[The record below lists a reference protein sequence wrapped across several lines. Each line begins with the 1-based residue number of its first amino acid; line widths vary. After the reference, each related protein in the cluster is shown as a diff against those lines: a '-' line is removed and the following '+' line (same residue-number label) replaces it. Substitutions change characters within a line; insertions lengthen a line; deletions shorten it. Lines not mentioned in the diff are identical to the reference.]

1 MLKKV
6 FIGFYF
12 KIQSLN
18 NLKLNSNYITGEY
31 IYFLDAFGPTHKFF
45 GPILAF
51 IFAWVT
57 VFLINPSSVAILS
70 LSFAKY
76 LSSPILT
83 AVNFCPDEY
92 LTYVL
97 DRLLA
102 TICIGT
108 RISYY

>member
-1 MLKKV
+1 M
-6 FIGFYF
+6 
-12 KIQSLN
+12 
-18 NLKLNSNYITGEY
+18 
-31 IYFLDAFGPTHKFF
+31 HKFF

-76 LSSPILT
+76 FISPILT
-83 AVNFCPDEY
+83 VIHFCPDVY
-92 LTYVL
+92 LSYVI

-102 TICIGT
+102 TICIGK
-108 RISYY
+108 RI